1 MLLSLGPALLIGGTV
16 VEAQV
21 TPPPRPATPAAQQQR
36 PVVPTPLPATAFAAL
51 QYRNIGPNRGGRSL
65 AAAGSQQRPREYYF
79 GATGGGLWKTIDGGL
94 NWRPVTDGQLRSSSV
109 GAVAVAAS
117 GPDTVYI
124 GMGETQLR
132 GNIQQG
138 DGIYRSVDGGRTW
151 THQGLAET
159 QAIARIRTHPK
170 NGAVAYA
177 AAFGRPYET
186 HRDRGVYRTVDA
198 GRTWDKVLYRG
209 DSVGAV
215 DLAIDQKNPRVLY
228 AAMWQAYRRPWK
240 LSSGGAGSGLFKSID
255 GGDSWVDITRNP
267 GMPRG
272 IIGKIG
278 VAVSPVDGNRVYA
291 IVENDSGGVFVSDD
305 AGATWRRANEERKL
319 RQRAFY
325 FSRIVADPLLKDR
338 VYVLNVDFWRSDD
351 GGRTFPTAIQGTH
364 ADFHDLWI
372 APDNSSR
379 FISANDGGGAVTED
393 AARTFTAQRV
403 PTAQP
408 YHVITTK
415 DVPYH
420 VCGAQQD
427 NSTFC
432 LPSTPR
438 ETNTFNGGQG
448 AFGDWLYDVG
458 GGESGYIATHPT
470 NPNIFF
476 AGSQEGLLT
485 RHDRSTGITRD
496 VQPWPRFFSGEAAG
510 TLPERWQWTFPI
522 VFAPL
527 EPNTVYAASQHLWRS
542 TDDGQSWSKISPDL
556 TVHADS
562 TLGDSGGPI
571 TRDQNG
577 PEFYGTIFTIAPS
590 RRETNVIWTGSD
602 DGLVHI
608 TRDGGTTW
616 TNVTPKDLPKHSR
629 VSLIDA
635 SAHEPGKAI
644 VAAKRYQL
652 GDRSAHVWKTTDYG
666 VTWTNIS
673 DGFRSD
679 AYVHAVREDPW
690 KKGLLFAGTEHG
702 VYVSFEDGTRWQPL
716 SLNMPDVQV
725 PDLQVEAHDLV
736 VATHGRSMWILDDID
751 VLRQMSA
758 DAIKPNLA
766 LFTMRNAT
774 RRLTDAVVDYHL
786 SRLADSVVIEVLDA
800 SGAIVRRF
808 SSIPGDTVVPGR
820 AATMGE
826 SLGPPSAGGNP
837 TRRGGLNRFVWDLRY
852 PGAFTFPG
860 MILRSARPEEGP
872 LAPPGEYQ
880 ARVTANGET
889 KAQKFRIV
897 KHPRLTEFSDAD
909 LKAQFDL
916 AVQIRDRVS
925 AANRAVV
932 QVRAV
937 RAQVEARATQAADSR
952 ITTDAQRIAAALTAV
967 EEALYQV
974 RNRSP
979 RDALNYPVKLNNK
992 LAALQRSL
1000 ETGDMRPTSG
1010 AQQVFTELAAE
1021 LDVELR
1027 KLDALLQVDVP
1038 ALNGRL
1044 EARKVPVVS
1053 VPPRAPVA

>member
-1 MLLSLGPALLIGGTV
+1 MLLCLAPALIGSAV

-21 TPPPRPATPAAQQQR
+21 TPPPRPATQQAQR
-36 PVVPTPLPATAFAAL
+36 PAVPTPLPATAFAAL
-51 QYRNIGPNRGGRSL
+51 KYRNIGPNRGGRSI
-65 AAAGSQQRPREYYF
+65 AAGGSAKRPREYYF
-79 GATGGGLWKTIDGGL
+79 GATGGGLWKTVDGGL
-94 NWRPVTDGQLRSSSV
+94 SWQPVTDGQLRSSSV
-109 GAVAVAAS
+109 GALAVAPS

-124 GMGETQLR
+124 GMGEVALR

-138 DGIYRSVDGGRTW
+138 DGIYRSVDAGKTW

-159 QAIARIRTHPK
+159 QVISRVRVHPT
-170 NGAVAYA
+170 NGAIAYA
-177 AAFGRPYET
+177 AAFGRPYEK
-186 HRDRGVYRTVDA
+186 HPDRGVYRTVDA

-215 DLAIDQKNPRVLY
+215 DLSIDQKNPSVVY

-240 LSSGGAGSGLFKSID
+240 LSSGGAGSGLFKSVD
-255 GGDSWVDITRNP
+255 AGDSWVDITRNP
-267 GMPRG
+267 GLPRG

-291 IVENDSGGVFVSDD
+291 IVENDSGGIFVSDD

-325 FSRIVADPLLKDR
+325 FSRIIADPQVKDR

-372 APDNSSR
+372 APDNNAR
-379 FISANDGGGAVTED
+379 FISANDGGGAVTENGG
-393 AARTFTAQRV
+393 RTFTDQRF

-432 LPSTPR
+432 QPSTPR
-438 ETNTFNGGQG
+438 ETNTFNQGQG
-448 AFGDWLYDVG
+448 VFGDWLYEVG

-470 NPNIFF
+470 NPDIFF

-496 VQPWPRFFSGEAAG
+496 VQPWPRFFSGESAG
-510 TLPERWQWTFPI
+510 SLPERWQWTFPI

-527 EPNTVYAASQHLWRS
+527 EPNTVYAGSQHLWRS
-542 TDDGQSWSKISPDL
+542 TDDGQSWRKISPDL
-556 TVHADS
+556 TVHDDS

-590 RRETNVIWTGSD
+590 RREKDVIWTGSD
-602 DGLVHI
+602 DGLVHV
-608 TRDGGTTW
+608 TRDGGATW
-616 TNVTPKDLPKHSR
+616 TNVTPKELPKHSR
-629 VSLIDA
+629 VSMIDA

-666 VTWTNIS
+666 VTWSNIS

-751 VLRQMSA
+751 VIRQLSA

-766 LFTMRNAT
+766 LFTVRDAT

-786 SRLADSVVIEVLDA
+786 ARLADSVVIEILDA
-800 SGAIVRRF
+800 SGALVRRF
-808 SSIPGDTVVPGR
+808 ASTPRDTVMPGR

-826 SLGPPSAGGNP
+826 ALGPPSAGGNP
-837 TRRGGLNRFVWDLRY
+837 TRRPGLNRFVWDLRY

-880 ARVTANGET
+880 VRVTALGET
-889 KAQKFRIV
+889 KVQKFSVVR
-897 KHPRLTEFSDAD
+897 HPRLTEFNDAD
-909 LKAQFDL
+909 LRAQFDL
-916 AVQIRDRVS
+916 ASQIRDKVS

-932 QVRAV
+932 QVRDV
-937 RAQVEARATQAADSR
+937 RSQVEARATQAGEPR
-952 ITTDAQRIAAALTAV
+952 ITADARRLAASLTAI

-1010 AQQVFTELAAE
+1010 SQQVFQELSTELDAE
-1021 LDVELR
+1021 LT
-1027 KLDALLQVDVP
+1027 KLDQLLQVDVP
-1038 ALNGRL
+1038 ALNRRL
-1044 EARKVPVVS
+1044 GARNVPPVA
-1053 VPPRAPVA
+1053 VPPRAPAA